1 MTESKTLVL
10 ALLMDALGNAN
21 DNAYHAQRA
30 FGSYTP
36 EQMDA
41 EYGQGGFTP
50 RQLLAGYGER
60 LESILAAIEWVN
72 TLSD

>member
-1 MTESKTLVL
+1 MTDIKTLVL
-10 ALLMDALGNAN
+10 SLLMDALGNAN
-21 DNAYHAQRA
+21 DNAYRAQRA
-30 FGSYTP
+30 FSSYTS

-60 LESILAAIEWVN
+60 LESILAAIEWVKAQP
-72 TLSD
+72 D

>member
-1 MTESKTLVL
+1 MIESKTIVL
-10 ALLMDALGNAN
+10 ALLMDALSNAN
-21 DNAYHAQRA
+21 DNNHRAHFA
-30 FGSYTP
+30 FGIYTP

-50 RQLLAGYGER
+50 RQLLAGYEER

-72 TLSD
+72 TLPD